1 MFIRTG
7 INLNHASSGLTAVS
21 QSNLKNAATTQGPL
35 LSIVITSFT
44 MARARDLADGL
55 DAVKNQTYRRIET
68 VVIIEKSHELFEY
81 AKNFVERINL
91 EKVQILFSEKE
102 KGMSGG
108 RNLGIEKARGDII
121 AFIDDDAKPFSNW
134 AQEMVKTYEE
144 SSIIGV
150 MGSVIPSWE
159 DESMSWFPEEFY
171 WLLGCTASLGL
182 DAITDVRNVWGTNMS
197 FRKEAFDICGSFTTS
212 FGLQLGGKK
221 GWHDPP
227 SEDVDFSLRVRKAT
241 SKRIVFNPLAKVA
254 HKITHDRLRWR
265 FIIRRACSVGYQRR
279 MIKTLYE
286 NYPIRDLLGPEHDL
300 LKRIF
305 SGLLSRTLKNFFKTP
320 RLALRTLVLTLVI
333 LFSVALGYV
342 LP

>member
-1 MFIRTG
+1 
-7 INLNHASSGLTAVS
+7 
-21 QSNLKNAATTQGPL
+21 
-35 LSIVITSFT
+35 

-55 DAVKNQTYRRIET
+55 NGVKNQTYRRIET
-68 VVIIEKSHELFEY
+68 VVIIEKSQKLFEY
-81 AKNFVERINL
+81 AKNFAEGIKL
-91 EKVQILFSEKE
+91 EKVQIFFIETE

-108 RNLGIEKARGDII
+108 RNLGIEKASGDII
-121 AFIDDDAKPFSNW
+121 AIIDDDAKPFPDW
-134 AQEMVKTYEE
+134 AQQLVKTYEE

-150 MGSVIPSWE
+150 MGGVIPSWE

-171 WLLGCTASLGL
+171 WLLGCTASMGL
-182 DAITDVRNVWGTNMS
+182 NTITDVRNVWGTNMS
-197 FRKEAFDICGSFTTS
+197 FRKEAFDRCGSFTTA

-227 SEDVDFSLRVRKAT
+227 SEDVDFSLRVRKET
-241 SKRIVFNPLAKVA
+241 GKRIVFNPLAQVA
-254 HKITHDRLRWR
+254 HKITRDRLRWR

-279 MIKTLYE
+279 MIKTLYG
-286 NYPIRDLLGPEHDL
+286 NYPIDDLLGPEHDL

-305 SGLLSRTLKNFFKTP
+305 SRLVSRTMKNFFKSP
-320 RLALRTLVLTLVI
+320 RIALRTFILTLVI